1 MSTKYQ
7 IGTLDIA
14 KEFTQMQ
21 QYETAAWYTEHEVQ
35 VGTYPVY
42 YVISGGR
49 AGLIVTLKTKV
60 KSCYLGTLYGGVSV
74 GEDTYGKSQVG
85 KDSTLSQSCGF
96 YSYSSDKTLVPF
108 AKYGEFTATVDPLP
122 CVGHMNERT
131 RKFMVQVV
139 TSEDQQVLKMAEY
152 YCAG

>member
-1 MSTKYQ
+1 LSAQ
-7 IGTLDIA
+7 IGTLVIT

-21 QYETAAWYTEHEVQ
+21 HYETAAWYTEHEVQ

-49 AGLIVTLKTKV
+49 AGLIVKLKTKV

-108 AKYGEFTATVDPLP
+108 SRIGEFHSTVDMLP
-122 CVGHMNERT
+122 CVGSMNERT
-131 RKFMVQVV
+131 KKFSTQLITATM
-139 TSEDQQVLKMAEY
+139 EPHFHNEGAMF
-152 YCAG
+152 